1 MQRKDALS
9 FLKHWRALM
18 FTVLMSLCVTG
29 AYAQSGTVKGTVIDD
44 TGEPVIGANV
54 VEKGNTTNGAI
65 TDFDG
70 NYTLSVSNMQT
81 AVLTFSY
88 IGYNSQDVAVEGRST
103 IDVTLS
109 SSVINL
115 NEVVAIGYGS
125 QSRREI
131 TGSVTQVSEATFNKG
146 VSRDAGDL
154 LRGKVA
160 GLSITSGS
168 ADITQGSMIRLRG
181 TSTLLNDQG
190 PMIVIDGVPG
200 GDMSSV
206 SPSDIESIS
215 VLKDASSQA
224 IYGSRAAGGV
234 ILITTKKGTGA
245 RTTVNYDGY
254 VSMDVA
260 ANKPDML
267 NAQEWIDTNN
277 QLGHSTE
284 IQGIVDKYHADTDWF
299 GEVLRTGFTQNHSVS
314 LTGGSSTSNYRA
326 SYTYL
331 DRQGVALNNYL
342 RRHSFRFQVQQRAL
356 NNKLRLTLDASGT
369 MTDQA
374 RPQGGDFIR
383 AYNMV
388 PLYPVYNEDGTWFE
402 GDPASPI
409 YNEYDMGNPVHAMH
423 ENYNRTKSVNFYGRG
438 EAQYDI
444 IDGLNIK
451 TSLYKSRASSDQSV
465 WNAATNYAGAGSNS
479 NATRN
484 NWTNDRILMEWTL
497 NFDKEFG
504 DHHVGALAGYSWENN
519 EYGSHYTY
527 VENFAVTSMG
537 ADNIQSGLNL
547 KVGNATSSR
556 NAYKLIS
563 FFGRANYSYKERY
576 SITATIRRDG
586 SSKFGKNHKWGT
598 FPSVSAAWGIS
609 QEAFMED
616 VSWIDDLK
624 LRVGYGITGNQ
635 DGLSPY
641 KSLELYQANG
651 TYMSNGAAL
660 TAFRVSQNANPDLKW
675 ESTSMFNVG
684 LDFSLF
690 NGRFGGTVEYYSKKT
705 KDMLYN
711 YSVPT
716 PTYVYNSITANVGD
730 MTNKGIEVTLNWNV
744 IHSKT
749 FDWNTT
755 LTVSHNENEVTR
767 LSNDFYSTSAIYT
780 GNPWIRGQSG
790 QTSHIVEEGRSLG
803 NFYNLKC
810 TGLDSEGHF
819 IYEDVDGDGVIS
831 DNDRTYI
838 GNALPKAEFGW
849 TNNFNYKNWDF
860 SFFIRGTLGNDVLNN
875 PLAAYGTPNYITG
888 TNAMKNEN
896 LTKIAESAKVSSFWI
911 EDGSFAR
918 LDNMTL
924 GYTFDTKKISWL
936 EKARLYVTAQN
947 LFVITGYKGLD
958 PEVNYSSTSGL
969 SPGIESREYFPKART
984 FTFGVNL
991 TF

>member
-1 MQRKDALS
+1 MQRKKTFNAFGTLKASLLS
-9 FLKHWRALM
+9 
-18 FTVLMSLCVTG
+18 VLMSFCVI
-29 AYAQSGTVKGTVIDD
+29 AAFAQGGTVKGTVTDD

-54 VEKGNTTNGAI
+54 VEKGSTNGTI
-65 TDFDG
+65 TDIDG
-70 NYTLSVSNMQT
+70 NYSLQVTNMNG
-81 AVLTFSY
+81 VLQFSF
-88 IGYNSQDVAVEGRST
+88 IGYNTTEENIGGRTT
-103 IDVTLS
+103 INVQLNS
-109 SSVINL
+109 GVINL
-115 NEVVAIGYGS
+115 GEVVAIGYGT
-125 QSRREI
+125 QTRREI
-131 TGSVTQVSEATFNKG
+131 TGSVTNVDEASFNKG
-146 VSRDAGDL
+146 ISRDASDL

-181 TSTLLNDQG
+181 TSTLMNDQG

-206 SPSDIESIS
+206 APSDIESIS

-254 VSMDVA
+254 VGIDVA

-267 NAQEWIDTNN
+267 TAQEWIDVNK
-277 QLGHSTE
+277 QLGNYDTDAV
-284 IQGIVDKYHADTDWF
+284 QGIVKNYHADTDWF
-299 GEVLRTGFTQNHSVS
+299 GEVLRTGFSQSHSVS

-331 DRQGVALNNYL
+331 DRQGVAKNNGL

-356 NNKLRLTLDASGT
+356 KNKLRLTLDASGT
-369 MTDQA
+369 LTDA
-374 RPQGGDFIR
+374 FRPQGGDFIR
-383 AYNMV
+383 AYNMI
-388 PLYPVYNEDGTWFE
+388 PLYPVYNPDGSWFE
-402 GDPASPI
+402 GANGAL
-409 YNEYDMGNPVHAMH
+409 YNEYDMGNPVHAMA
-423 ENYNRTKSVNFYGRG
+423 ENYNKTKSSVFYGRG
-438 EAQYDI
+438 EIQYDI

-451 TSLYKSRASSDQSV
+451 ADLYKSRSSYDQSV
-465 WNAATNYAGAGSNS
+465 WNQATNYAGAGSNS

-484 NWTNDRILMEWTL
+484 NWSDDRLLMEYTL
-497 NFDKEFG
+497 NFDKTFG
-504 DHHVGALAGYSWENN
+504 DHKVGALAGYSWESN
-519 EYGSHYTY
+519 EHSSHYAY
-527 VENFAVTSMG
+527 VEGFDVTSMG
-537 ADNIQSGLNL
+537 ADNIQTGSRPKAGDVTSG
-547 KVGNATSSR
+547 R

-563 FFGRANYSYKERY
+563 FFGRATYSYKERY
-576 SITATIRRDG
+576 MVTATIRRDG

-609 QEAFMED
+609 QEPFMQN
-616 VSWIDDLK
+616 VKWVDDLK
-624 LRVGYGITGNQ
+624 LRAGYGVTGNQ

-641 KSLELYQANG
+641 KSLELYESYG
-651 TYMSNGAAL
+651 TYGVDQK

-675 ESTSMFNVG
+675 ESTHMFNIG
-684 LDFSLF
+684 LDFALF
-690 NGRFGGTVEYYSKKT
+690 HGRLGGTIEYYSKKT

-716 PTYVYNSITANVGD
+716 PTYVYNTIAANVGD
-730 MTNKGIEVTLNWNV
+730 MTNKGIELTLNWNV
-744 IHSKT
+744 IKSRD
-749 FDWNTT
+749 FDWTT
-755 LTVSHNENEVTR
+755 VLTLSHNENKVTR

-810 TGLDSEGHF
+810 LGLDADGHF
-819 IYEDVDGDGVIS
+819 IYEDVNGDKVIS
-831 DNDRTYI
+831 DDDRTYI

-849 TNNFNYKNWDF
+849 TNNFTWKNWDF
-860 SFFIRGTLGNDVLNN
+860 SFFIRGTIGNKILNN
-875 PLAAYGTPNYITG
+875 PLAAYGTPNYIMG
-888 TNAMKNEN
+888 TNAMKNDN
-896 LTKIAESAKVSSFWI
+896 LTKIHESAKVSSFWI
-911 EDGSFAR
+911 ENGSFAR

-924 GYTFDTKKISWL
+924 GYTFDTKKLDWL
-936 EKARLYVTAQN
+936 SKARLYVTAQN

-969 SPGIESREYFPKART
+969 SPGIESREYFPKSRS
-984 FTFGVNL
+984 FIFGVNL

>member
-1 MQRKDALS
+1 MQRKKTFNAFGALKVS
-9 FLKHWRALM
+9 LLS
-18 FTVLMSLCVTG
+18 VLMSFCVIT
-29 AYAQSGTVKGTVIDD
+29 AFAQSGTVKGTVTDD

-54 VEKGNTTNGAI
+54 VEKGSTNGTI
-65 TDFDG
+65 TDIDG
-70 NYTLSVSNMQT
+70 NYTLQVTNMKG
-81 AVLTFSY
+81 VLQFSF
-88 IGYNSQDVAVEGRST
+88 IGYNTTEENIDGRTT
-103 IDVTLS
+103 INVQLNS
-109 SSVINL
+109 GVINL
-115 NEVVAIGYGS
+115 GEVVAIGYGT
-125 QSRREI
+125 QTRREI
-131 TGSVTQVSEATFNKG
+131 TGSVANVDEASFNKG
-146 VSRDAGDL
+146 ISRDASDL

-181 TSTLLNDQG
+181 TSTLMNDQG

-200 GDMSSV
+200 GDMSTV
-206 SPSDIESIS
+206 SPADIESIS

-254 VSMDVA
+254 VGIDVA

-267 NAQEWIDTNN
+267 NAAEWIDVNK
-277 QLGHSTE
+277 QLGNYETDAV
-284 IQGIVDKYHADTDWF
+284 QGIVNNYHADTDWF

-331 DRQGVALNNYL
+331 DRQGVAKNNEL

-356 NNKLRLTLDASGT
+356 NNKLRLTLDAAGT
-369 MTDQA
+369 LTDMY

-383 AYNMV
+383 AYNMI
-388 PLYPVYNEDGTWFE
+388 PLYPVYNADGTWFE
-402 GDPASPI
+402 GANGAL
-409 YNEYDMGNPVHAMH
+409 YNEYDMGNPVHAMA
-423 ENYNRTKSVNFYGRG
+423 ENYNKTKSSVFYGRG
-438 EAQYDI
+438 EIQYDI

-451 TSLYKSRASSDQSV
+451 ANLYKSRAANDNSV
-465 WNAATNYAGAGSNS
+465 WNQATNYAGAGSNS

-484 NWTNDRILMEWTL
+484 NWTNDRVLMEWTL
-497 NFDKEFG
+497 NFDKTFG
-504 DHHVGALAGYSWENN
+504 DHKVGALAGYSWENN
-519 EYGSHYTY
+519 EYASHYSY
-527 VENFAVTSMG
+527 VEGFDVTSMG
-537 ADNIQSGLNL
+537 ADNIQT
-547 KVGNATSSR
+547 GNRPKAGDVTSAR

-563 FFGRANYSYKERY
+563 FFGRATYSFKERY
-576 SITATIRRDG
+576 MLTATIRRDG

-609 QEAFMED
+609 QEPFMQN
-616 VSWIDDLK
+616 VKWVDDLK
-624 LRVGYGITGNQ
+624 LRAGYGVTGNQ

-641 KSLELYQANG
+641 KSLELYQAYG
-651 TYMSNGAAL
+651 TYITGGSTK

-675 ESTSMFNVG
+675 EATHMFNIG

-690 NGRFGGTVEYYSKKT
+690 NGRLGGTVEYYSKKT

-716 PTYVYNSITANVGD
+716 PTYVYNTIAANVGD

-744 IHSKT
+744 IRSRD
-749 FDWNTT
+749 FDWTTT
-755 LTVSHNENEVTR
+755 LTFSHNENRVTR
-767 LSNDFYSTSAIYT
+767 LSNDFYSTSAVYT

-803 NFYNLKC
+803 NFFNLKC
-810 TGLDSEGHF
+810 LGLDADGHF
-819 IYEDVDGDGVIS
+819 IYEDVNHDGVVS
-831 DNDRTYI
+831 DDDRTYI

-849 TNNFNYKNWDF
+849 TNNFTWKNWDF
-860 SFFIRGTLGNDVLNN
+860 SFFLRGTLGNKVLNN
-875 PLAAYGTPNYITG
+875 PLAAYGTPNYIMG
-888 TNAMKNEN
+888 TNAMKNDN
-896 LTKIAESAKVSSFWI
+896 LTKIHESAKVSSFWI
-911 EDGSFAR
+911 ENGSFAR

-924 GYTFDTKKISWL
+924 GYTFDTKKLDWL
-936 EKARLYVTAQN
+936 SKARLYVTAQN

-969 SPGIESREYFPKART
+969 APGIEAREYFPKSRS
-984 FTFGVNL
+984 FIFGVNL

>member
-1 MQRKDALS
+1 MQRKKAFCAFGALKTTLIS
-9 FLKHWRALM
+9 
-18 FTVLMSLCVTG
+18 VLMSFCVI
-29 AYAQSGTVKGTVIDD
+29 AAFAQSGTVKGTVTDD

-54 VEKGNTTNGAI
+54 VEKGSTNGTI
-65 TDFDG
+65 TDIDG
-70 NYTLSVSNMQT
+70 NYTLQVTNMNG
-81 AVLTFSY
+81 VLQFSF
-88 IGYNSQDVAVEGRST
+88 IGYNTTEENIGGRTT
-103 IDVTLS
+103 IDVQLS
-109 SSVINL
+109 SGVINL
-115 NEVVAIGYGS
+115 GEVVAIGYGT
-125 QSRREI
+125 QTRREI
-131 TGSVTQVSEATFNKG
+131 TGSVANVDEASFNKG
-146 VSRDAGDL
+146 ISRDASDL

-181 TSTLLNDQG
+181 TSTLMNDQG

-206 SPSDIESIS
+206 APSDIESIS

-254 VSMDVA
+254 VSLDVA

-267 NAQEWIDTNN
+267 NASEWIAVNK
-277 QLGHSTE
+277 QLGHEAE
-284 IQGIVDKYHADTDWF
+284 IADIVNNYHADTDWF
-299 GEVLRTGFTQNHSVS
+299 GEVLRTAFTQNHSVS

-331 DRQGVALNNYL
+331 DRQGVARNNEL

-356 NNKLRLTLDASGT
+356 NNKLRLTLDAAGT
-369 MTDQA
+369 LTDMY
-374 RPQGGDFIR
+374 RPQGADFMR
-383 AYNMV
+383 AYNMI
-388 PLYPVYNEDGTWFE
+388 PLYPVYNADGTFFE
-402 GDPASPI
+402 GANGLL
-409 YNEYDMGNPVHAMH
+409 YNEYDMGNPVHAMS
-423 ENYNRTKSVNFYGRG
+423 ENYNRTKSSVFYGRG
-438 EAQYDI
+438 EVQYDI

-451 TSLYKSRASSDQSV
+451 ANLYKSRTANDRSA
-465 WNAATNYAGAGSNS
+465 WNAATNYGGSGSNS
-479 NATRN
+479 NATREN
-484 NWTNDRILMEWTL
+484 TTNDRILMEWTL
-497 NFDKEFG
+497 NFDKTFG
-504 DHHVGALAGYSWENN
+504 DHKVGALAGYSWENN
-519 EYGSHYTY
+519 EYASHYSY
-527 VENFAVTSMG
+527 REDFAVTSMG
-537 ADNIQSGLNL
+537 ADNIQTGSNNGLKSGNI
-547 KVGNATSSR
+547 TSAR

-563 FFGRANYSYKERY
+563 FFGRATYSYKERY
-576 SITATIRRDG
+576 MLTATIRRDG

-609 QEAFMED
+609 QEAFMEN
-616 VSWIDDLK
+616 VNWVDDLK
-624 LRVGYGITGNQ
+624 LRVGYGVTGNQ

-641 KSLELYQANG
+641 KSLELYQAYG
-651 TYMSNGAAL
+651 TYGVDQR
-660 TAFRVSQNANPDLKW
+660 TACRVSQNANPDLKW
-675 ESTSMFNVG
+675 EATHMFNIG

-690 NGRFGGTVEYYSKKT
+690 HGRFGGTIEYYSKKT

-716 PTYVYNSITANVGD
+716 PTYVYNSIAANVGD
-730 MTNKGIEVTLNWNV
+730 MTNKGIELSLNWNV
-744 IHSKT
+744 IKT
-749 FDWNTT
+749 RDFDWTT
-755 LTVSHNENEVTR
+755 VLTLSHNENKVTR
-767 LSNDFYSTSAIYT
+767 LSNDFYATSAVYT

-810 TGLDSEGHF
+810 TGLDADGHF

-849 TNNFNYKNWDF
+849 TNNFTWKNWDF
-860 SFFIRGTLGNDVLNN
+860 SFFLRGTIGNKVLNN

-888 TNAMKNEN
+888 TNAMKNDN

-911 EDGSFAR
+911 ENGSFAR

-924 GYTFDTKKISWL
+924 GYTFDVKKIDWL
-936 EKARLYVTAQN
+936 SKARLYVTAQN
-947 LFVITGYKGLD
+947 LFVITGYTGLD

-969 SPGIESREYFPKART
+969 SPGIEAREYFPKSRS

>member
-1 MQRKDALS
+1 MQRKKTFNAFGTLKASLLS
-9 FLKHWRALM
+9 
-18 FTVLMSLCVTG
+18 VLMSFCVI
-29 AYAQSGTVKGTVIDD
+29 AAFAQGGTVKGTVTDD

-54 VEKGNTTNGAI
+54 VEKGSTNGTI
-65 TDFDG
+65 TDIDG
-70 NYTLSVSNMQT
+70 NYSLQVTNMNG
-81 AVLTFSY
+81 VLQFSF
-88 IGYNSQDVAVEGRST
+88 IGYNTTEENIGGRTT
-103 IDVTLS
+103 INVQLS
-109 SSVINL
+109 SGVINL
-115 NEVVAIGYGS
+115 GEVVAIGYGT
-125 QSRREI
+125 QTRREI
-131 TGSVTQVSEATFNKG
+131 TGSVTNVDEASFNKG
-146 VSRDAGDL
+146 ISRDASDL

-181 TSTLLNDQG
+181 TSTLMNDQG

-206 SPSDIESIS
+206 APSDIESIS

-254 VSMDVA
+254 VGIDVA

-267 NAQEWIDTNN
+267 NAAEWIDVNK
-277 QLGHSTE
+277 QLGNYETDAV
-284 IQGIVDKYHADTDWF
+284 QGIVKNYHADTDWF
-299 GEVLRTGFTQNHSVS
+299 GEVLRTGFSQSHSVS

-331 DRQGVALNNYL
+331 DRQGVAKNNGL

-356 NNKLRLTLDASGT
+356 KNKLRLTLDASGT
-369 MTDQA
+369 LTDA
-374 RPQGGDFIR
+374 FRPQGGDFIR
-383 AYNMV
+383 AYNMI
-388 PLYPVYNEDGTWFE
+388 PLYPVYNPDGSWFE
-402 GDPASPI
+402 GANGAL
-409 YNEYDMGNPVHAMH
+409 YNEYDMGNPVHAMA
-423 ENYNRTKSVNFYGRG
+423 ENYNKTKSSVFYGRG
-438 EAQYDI
+438 EIQYDI

-451 TSLYKSRASSDQSV
+451 ADLYKSRSSYDQSI
-465 WNAATNYAGAGSNS
+465 WNQATNYAGSGSNS
-479 NATRN
+479 NARRRN
-484 NWTNDRILMEWTL
+484 WSNDRLLMEYTL
-497 NFDKEFG
+497 NFDKTFG
-504 DHHVGALAGYSWENN
+504 DHKVGALAGYSWENN
-519 EYGSHYTY
+519 EYTNHETY

-537 ADNIQSGLNL
+537 ADNIQTGNDL
-547 KVGNATSSR
+547 KVGNATSAR

-563 FFGRANYSYKERY
+563 FFGRATYSYKERY
-576 SITATIRRDG
+576 MVTATIRRDG

-609 QEAFMED
+609 QEPFMQN
-616 VSWIDDLK
+616 VKWVDDLK
-624 LRVGYGITGNQ
+624 LRAGYGVTGNQ

-641 KSLELYQANG
+641 KSLELYESYG
-651 TYMSNGAAL
+651 TYITNGSTE

-675 ESTSMFNVG
+675 ESTHMFNIG
-684 LDFSLF
+684 LDFALF
-690 NGRFGGTVEYYSKKT
+690 HGRLGGTIEYYSKKT

-716 PTYVYNSITANVGD
+716 PTYVYNSIAANVGD
-730 MTNKGIEVTLNWNV
+730 MTNKGIELTLNWNV
-744 IHSKT
+744 IKSRD
-749 FDWNTT
+749 FDWTT
-755 LTVSHNENEVTR
+755 VLTLSHNENKVTR

-810 TGLDSEGHF
+810 LGLDADGHF
-819 IYEDVDGDGVIS
+819 IYEDVNGDKVIS
-831 DNDRTYI
+831 DDDRTYI

-849 TNNFNYKNWDF
+849 TNNFTWKNWDF
-860 SFFIRGTLGNDVLNN
+860 SFFIRGTIGNKVLNN
-875 PLAAYGTPNYITG
+875 PLAAYGTPNYIMG
-888 TNAMKNEN
+888 TNAMKNDN
-896 LTKIAESAKVSSFWI
+896 LTKIHESAKVSSFWI
-911 EDGSFAR
+911 ENGSFAR

-924 GYTFDTKKISWL
+924 GYTFDTKKLDWL
-936 EKARLYVTAQN
+936 SKARLYVTAQN

-969 SPGIESREYFPKART
+969 SPGIEARDYFPKSRS
-984 FTFGVNL
+984 FIFGVNL

>member
-1 MQRKDALS
+1 MQRKKTFNAFGALKVS
-9 FLKHWRALM
+9 LLS
-18 FTVLMSLCVTG
+18 VLMSFCVI
-29 AYAQSGTVKGTVIDD
+29 AAFAQSGTVKGTVTDD

-54 VEKGNTTNGAI
+54 VEKGSTNGTI
-65 TDFDG
+65 TDIDG
-70 NYTLSVSNMQT
+70 NYTLQVTNMNG
-81 AVLTFSY
+81 VLQFSF
-88 IGYNSQDVAVEGRST
+88 IGYNTTEENIGGRTT
-103 IDVTLS
+103 INVQLNS
-109 SSVINL
+109 GVINL
-115 NEVVAIGYGS
+115 GEVVAIGYGT
-125 QSRREI
+125 QTRREI
-131 TGSVTQVSEATFNKG
+131 TGSVANVDEASFNKG
-146 VSRDAGDL
+146 ISRDASDL

-181 TSTLLNDQG
+181 TSTLMNDQG

-206 SPSDIESIS
+206 APSDIESIS

-254 VSMDVA
+254 VGIDVA

-267 NAQEWIDTNN
+267 NAKEWIDVNK
-277 QLGHSTE
+277 QLGHETE
-284 IQGIVDKYHADTDWF
+284 IADIVNNYHADTDWF
-299 GEVLRTGFTQNHSVS
+299 GEVLRTGFTQSHSVS

-331 DRQGVALNNYL
+331 DRQGVARNNEL

-356 NNKLRLTLDASGT
+356 NNKLRLTLDAAGT
-369 MTDQA
+369 LTDSY

-383 AYNMV
+383 AYNMI
-388 PLYPVYNEDGTWFE
+388 PLYPVYNADGSWFE
-402 GDPASPI
+402 GNPASPI
-409 YNEYDMGNPVHAMH
+409 YNEYDMGNPVHAMA
-423 ENYNRTKSVNFYGRG
+423 ENYNKTKSSVFYGRG
-438 EAQYDI
+438 EIQYDI

-451 TSLYKSRASSDQSV
+451 ADLYKSRAANDQSV
-465 WNAATNYAGAGSNS
+465 WNAPTNYASPGSG
-479 NATRN
+479 NASRN

-497 NFDKEFG
+497 NFDKTFG

-519 EYGSHYTY
+519 EYASHNTY
-527 VENFAVTSMG
+527 VEKFDVSSMG
-537 ADNIQSGLNL
+537 ADNIQT
-547 KVGNATSSR
+547 GNAPKKGDATSAR

-563 FFGRANYSYKERY
+563 FFGRATYSFKERY
-576 SITATIRRDG
+576 MLTATIRRDG

-609 QEAFMED
+609 QEPFMQN
-616 VSWIDDLK
+616 VKWVDDLK
-624 LRVGYGITGNQ
+624 LRAGYGVTGNQ

-641 KSLELYQANG
+641 KSLELEA
-651 TYMSNGAAL
+651 TH
-660 TAFRVSQNANPDLKW
+660 
-675 ESTSMFNVG
+675 MFNIG

-690 NGRFGGTVEYYSKKT
+690 HGRFGGTVEYYAKKT

-716 PTYVYNSITANVGD
+716 PTYVYNTIAANVGD

-744 IHSKT
+744 IKSRD
-749 FDWNTT
+749 FDWTT
-755 LTVSHNENEVTR
+755 VLTLSHNENRVTR
-767 LSNDFYSTSAIYT
+767 LSNDFYATSAVYT

-810 TGLDSEGHF
+810 TGLDADGHF
-819 IYEDVDGDGVIS
+819 IYEDVDHDGVVS

-849 TNNFNYKNWDF
+849 TNNFSWKNWDF
-860 SFFIRGTLGNDVLNN
+860 SFFLRGTLGNKVLNN

-888 TNAMKNEN
+888 TNAMKNDN

-911 EDGSFAR
+911 ENGSFAR

-924 GYTFDTKKISWL
+924 GYTFDTKKLDWL
-936 EKARLYVTAQN
+936 SKARLYVTAQN

-969 SPGIESREYFPKART
+969 SPGIEAREYFPKSRS
-984 FTFGVNL
+984 FIFGVNL